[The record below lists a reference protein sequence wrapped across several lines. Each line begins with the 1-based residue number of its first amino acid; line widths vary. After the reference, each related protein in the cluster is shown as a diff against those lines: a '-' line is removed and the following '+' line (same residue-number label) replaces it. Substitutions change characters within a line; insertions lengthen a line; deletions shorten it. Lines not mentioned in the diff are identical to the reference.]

1 MEEQV
6 TGGVFVAALVGRRQG
21 RAEVALAAAWH
32 LDLDRDAAHVH
43 LAVVV
48 SGALVVLGAV
58 QIGLSLGVE
67 EVVEQPGQESV
78 GAELTQAADEGAVD
92 LVLQGLWSSGRLGL
106 HDRTSRRE
114 RARSSRQC
122 SFGRPTCSSS

>member
-67 EVVEQPGQESV
+67 EVLSSP
-78 GAELTQAADEGAVD
+78 ARRA
-92 LVLQGLWSSGRLGL
+92 LVLS
-106 HDRTSRRE
+106 
-114 RARSSRQC
+114 
-122 SFGRPTCSSS
+122 